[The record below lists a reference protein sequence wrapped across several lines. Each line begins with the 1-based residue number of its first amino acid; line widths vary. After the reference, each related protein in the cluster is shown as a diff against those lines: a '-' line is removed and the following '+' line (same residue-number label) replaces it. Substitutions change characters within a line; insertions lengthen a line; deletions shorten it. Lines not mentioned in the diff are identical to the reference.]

1 MPLPESTFEIV
12 LAHRVCL
19 ESSGDIARGM
29 IECASLEFAVHALSN
44 RDNGPALSV
53 SAVASE
59 TRKALY
65 RLAGGLKAL
74 QATVGNNVLCEL
86 KADSYCLQNPIKA
99 TFETQPQGLLRAY
112 LHFLSALDQ
121 GMLLMDAAVTGGL
134 VDRRRRN
141 RFVKRSS
148 SFLFS
153 ALRRIHCAHADV
165 LNLVQCSLDTPE
177 NCLPVTSE
185 ALGIQFDRLPGLAV
199 VKL

>member
-29 IECASLEFAVHALSN
+29 IECASLDFGAQTLSSDNTGLAQAVRTAT
-44 RDNGPALSV
+44 
-53 SAVASE
+53 SE
-59 TRKALY
+59 TRKNLY

-74 QATVGNNVLCEL
+74 QANVGDNVLREL

-112 LHFLSALDQ
+112 LHFLTALDQ
-121 GMLLMDAAVTGGL
+121 GMLLMDAAVTGGID
-134 VDRRRRN
+134 DRRRRN

-148 SFLFS
+148 SFLLS
-153 ALRRIHCAHADV
+153 ALRRIHSAHADV
-165 LNLVQCSLDTPE
+165 FSLVQSSFDTPE
-177 NCLPVTSE
+177 NCLPGTSK

-199 VKL
+199 VKF

>member
-29 IECASLEFAVHALSN
+29 IKCASLDFAVQTLSSDNTGLAQALE
-44 RDNGPALSV
+44 
-53 SAVASE
+53 SATNE
-59 TRKALY
+59 TRKTLY

-74 QATVGNNVLCEL
+74 QATTDNNVLREL
-86 KADSYCLQNPIKA
+86 KADCYCLQNPIMA
-99 TFETQPQGLLRAY
+99 TFETQPNGTLRAY
-112 LHFLSALDQ
+112 LHFLTTLDQ

-185 ALGIQFDRLPGLAV
+185 ALGIQFDRFPGLAV